1 VTNNTLPKL
10 LVLDNIQSSVNKIS
24 SDIVGF
30 ALGSSEA
37 KALHQERLQQ
47 MIQDNKTLTT
57 YIAQFGKI
65 AQPNEMPSIRL
76 LKSLTLG

>member
-10 LVLDNIQSSVNKIS
+10 LVLDNIQSSGNKIS

-47 MIQDNKTLTT
+47 MIQDNKTLLSVVYSSVWQDSST
-57 YIAQFGKI
+57 
-65 AQPNEMPSIRL
+65 
-76 LKSLTLG
+76 